1 MLAARHYGALSNQ
14 FTGNAI
20 TVVRPWRVAYS
31 FSQYRIVGESTYP
44 ILKWEY
50 ESIKFKSSVA
60 PLWVASFP
68 SGSYKWR
75 WRMKKSNRF
84 IEMPLTRTFKETVKS
99 ISFKVAVGVVNAA
112 RGLPLILPKPLTTA
126 RHLINH
132 FTVQTQEHLRG
143 MTCMI
148 YGQKEGV
155 TFKRESG
162 QSVVSL

>member
-1 MLAARHYGALSNQ
+1 MVRFRINSQEMRLQSYAHDESLTRSVN
-14 FTGNAI
+14 
-20 TVVRPWRVAYS
+20 TVS
-31 FSQYRIVGESTYP
+31 SGSQHIRYWNGSTS
-44 ILKWEY
+44 LLN
-50 ESIKFKSSVA
+50 SSRQ
-60 PLWVASFP
+60 LHLLGVASFP

-84 IEMPLTRTFKETVKS
+84 IEMPLAGTFKETVKS
-99 ISFKVAVGVVNAA
+99 ISFSVAVGVVNAA
-112 RGLPLILPKPLTTA
+112 RGFPLILPKPLTTA

-132 FTVQTQEHLRG
+132 FTVHTQEHLRG
-143 MTCMI
+143 VTCMI